1 MEPFCNERDAAG
13 LDAVAGTSTRGNSLK
28 NITIAGNIGKSAEV
42 RTAGQGKVTGWTVAV
57 DDGWGDKKTT
67 IWFDCNW
74 WGQRG
79 EKVAQYIQ
87 KGGKITVAGELSKR
101 EHDGKTY
108 LTVNVSDVTLQSKA
122 DGGGQSG
129 DQGGYGSGGQSDGGG
144 YADGLTDSDIPF

>member
-1 MEPFCNERDAAG
+1 M
-13 LDAVAGTSTRGNSLK
+13 K

-129 DQGGYGSGGQSDGGG
+129 DQGGGYGTASHNDSGGYGGG
-144 YADGLTDSDIPF
+144 GLPDDEIPFAPVMLI